1 MFDEKKT
8 VCSGCFRHIGG
19 DANMARNSVFFGGG
33 GRDGNLMANNS
44 RKCFIVL
51 KFKMLGDCWESG
63 DLESR
68 YASWPST
75 KEFKHRNFAEFFR
88 HWIPTFSHTIL

>member
-1 MFDEKKT
+1 
-8 VCSGCFRHIGG
+8 
-19 DANMARNSVFFGGG
+19 MARNSVGFFLGGG
-33 GRDGNLMANNS
+33 DGNLMANNS

-51 KFKMLGDCWESG
+51 KFKMLGGRFYWESG

-68 YASWPST
+68 YAFWPST